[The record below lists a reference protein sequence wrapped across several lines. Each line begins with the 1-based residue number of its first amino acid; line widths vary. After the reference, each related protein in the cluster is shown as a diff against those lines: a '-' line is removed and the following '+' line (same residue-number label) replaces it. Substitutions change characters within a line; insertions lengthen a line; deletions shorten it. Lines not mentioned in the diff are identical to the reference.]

1 MYILHLEIN
10 INSKASFL
18 HARLFISLC
27 FMIFI
32 IVYNIYLFICLFI
45 HLYTFISTF
54 QFRDKFSVSTFQR
67 EFKFHSEKAM
77 QGYLFVCLWCLCFL
91 YYSETRLF
99 ICLCFMIVIII
110 YIYSYVII
118 YVFIHL
124 HINILKPSHCLNSIQ
139 RQLFCINFSRRI
151 QISELKSHARL
162 FICLLMMSF

>member
-1 MYILHLEIN
+1 
-10 INSKASFL
+10 
-18 HARLFISLC
+18 
-27 FMIFI
+27 
-32 IVYNIYLFICLFI
+32 
-45 HLYTFISTF
+45 
-54 QFRDKFSVSTFQR
+54 
-67 EFKFHSEKAM
+67 M

-91 YYSETRLF
+91 YYYETRLF

-139 RQLFCINFSRRI
+139 RQVFCINFSRRI

-162 FICLLMMSF
+162 FICLLMMSFLKSQARLFICLFFLLFIYFLWILGGCACYTAHKCLANSPLAQLRPAYTCSHLAQLTTALRSTVALAENNILREA